1 MAPAIQTKKEIDME
15 KILSA
20 AVWIIFLAPLIYL
33 LIIWQNLPAKVPMHY
48 NLNGVIDRYGDKS
61 ELLLM
66 ALIITGVNIGT
77 YLFLS
82 NVHRIGPKR
91 NGLENK
97 DRMQRM
103 AFVISV
109 FQASLLCVIIYS
121 SAIASIE
128 LVPGVVLSGVG
139 LLLSFIGN
147 YMYNIKPN
155 YFAGLRLPWTLENE
169 DNWRKT
175 HHLGGKLWFIGG
187 LLITI
192 ICLFLPF
199 KTGIIV
205 FFIIIAILI
214 IIPAV
219 YSYNLHKQQKNF
231 H

>member
-1 MAPAIQTKKEIDME
+1 MK
-15 KILSA
+15 KILSI

-33 LIIWQNLPAKVPMHY
+33 FIIWQNLPVKVPMHY
-48 NLNGVIDRYGDKS
+48 NLNGVIDRYGSKN

-77 YLFLS
+77 YFLLS
-82 NVHRIGPKR
+82 NVHRIKPIR

-109 FQASLLCVIIYS
+109 FLASVLCVIIYS
-121 SAIASIE
+121 SAHASIE
-128 LVPGVVLSGVG
+128 FVPGIILSGVG

-155 YFAGLRLPWTLENE
+155 YFAGLRLPWALKNE

-187 LLITI
+187 LLMTI
-192 ICLFLPF
+192 AGLFLPF
-199 KTGIIV
+199 KWGMIV
-205 FFIIIAILI
+205 FCIVIVILI
-214 IIPAV
+214 IIPTV
-219 YSYNLHKQQKNF
+219 YSYNLYKQQKTF
-231 H
+231 IELSGPRIPFF